1 MYTITQQIRLRIQI
15 TIPLSRYQI
24 PFLIPFQIPLSRKQ
38 FILDFGISHSLIA
51 HLRGHDIVWG
61 ICSNHGG
68 LDRERPDGKFI
79 KDGITQVSQWNI
91 CAEYRIPSKEQLE
104 MRIMAQ

>member
-1 MYTITQQIRLRIQI
+1 MYTITQQIRLRIHI

-24 PFLIPFQIPLSRKQ
+24 PFQIQLRMRPAKL

-51 HLRGHDIVWG
+51 HLRGRDIVWE

-68 LDRERPDGKFI
+68 LDRKRPDGKFI

-91 CAEYRIPSKEQLE
+91 CAEYKIPLREQLE